1 MKKTA
6 SCPVTAAPQ
15 KRVAPTG
22 KLGRVPALR
31 RNRSKDSAQGWAG
44 HVAEPDA
51 ALAQELV
58 GPMRKKAGAGHW
70 RQHTVENNTA
80 HKTSSSASQDPE
92 TSVRDAFDYA
102 AIGMALV
109 APNGRWLK
117 VNQSLCGIVGYSEQE
132 MLGLTYHD
140 ITHPDDLAKITAHAT
155 KLLAGEIATY
165 EIEKRYVHKRGH
177 SVYVFLSLS
186 LVRDGNDAPLY
197 FICQVQDISVRK
209 AAEEAL
215 FAEQERARVT
225 LNSIGDAVLTTDI
238 AGNVTYLNA
247 VGEKMTGWSREEAAG
262 RPLAE
267 VFHILDGLT
276 RQSVQNP
283 AQMAIEEN
291 KIVGMA
297 AGVVLI
303 RRDGV
308 EAGIEDSAAP
318 IHDRDGKVTG
328 AVLVFHDV
336 TASRA
341 MAETMAHLAH
351 HDFLTDLP
359 NRLLVNERLARA
371 IALADRN
378 GRKAAVLFLDL
389 DRFKL
394 VNDSL
399 GHATGDKL
407 LVSVAKRLQT
417 CVRVSDTVSRQG
429 GDEFLILL
437 PDIEHSQDA
446 AHFAAKILTALAQ
459 PHHIDGQEIHV
470 TISIG
475 IGLYPDNGQDTDTVI
490 RSADTAMYHAKENG
504 RNNYQFFAQK
514 MNTRV
519 VERIASEGGLHGALA
534 RNEFCLHYQPKINLE
549 SGALTGAEA
558 LIRWLHPFRGT
569 ILPAQFIPIAE
580 DCGLLTPIG
589 NWALREACR
598 QAKAWIDAGL
608 EAVPIAVNISAVQFR
623 HKDFLEDVR
632 GILLDTGLEP
642 RWLEL
647 ELTESVLMQDA
658 ESTTTVLQALKT
670 LGVRLAVDDFGT
682 GYSSL
687 SYLAQFPIDTLKI
700 DQSFVHK
707 ILLDT
712 DDAPIISAVINM
724 GRSLKHRVIAE
735 GVETEQQLRF
745 LQARHCSEGQGFY
758 FSHPLNARDFGKFV
772 KTRASPPPHGDCL
785 IACATG

>member
-1 MKKTA
+1 MCQPCVEIGPKTA
-6 SCPVTAAPQ
+6 
-15 KRVAPTG
+15 
-22 KLGRVPALR
+22 
-31 RNRSKDSAQGWAG
+31 
-44 HVAEPDA
+44 
-51 ALAQELV
+51 
-58 GPMRKKAGAGHW
+58 
-70 RQHTVENNTA
+70 
-80 HKTSSSASQDPE
+80 
-92 TSVRDAFDYA
+92 
-102 AIGMALV
+102 
-109 APNGRWLK
+109 
-117 VNQSLCGIVGYSEQE
+117 
-132 MLGLTYHD
+132 
-140 ITHPDDLAKITAHAT
+140 
-155 KLLAGEIATY
+155 
-165 EIEKRYVHKRGH
+165 
-177 SVYVFLSLS
+177 
-186 LVRDGNDAPLY
+186 
-197 FICQVQDISVRK
+197 RK

-225 LNSIGDAVLTTDI
+225 LNSIGDAVLTTDM

-283 AQMAIEEN
+283 ALMAIEEN
-291 KIVGMA
+291 KIVGNT

-336 TASRA
+336 TASREI
-341 MAETMAHLAH
+341 AETMAHLAH

-359 NRLLVNERLARA
+359 NRVLVDERLARA
-371 IALADRN
+371 IALAGRN

-399 GHATGDKL
+399 GHAMGDKL
-407 LVSVAKRLQT
+407 LVSVTKRLQA

-437 PDIEHSQDA
+437 PDIEHAQDA
-446 AHFAAKILTALAQ
+446 ANFAGKILTALAQ
-459 PHHIDGQEIHV
+459 PHHIDGQELHV

-519 VERIASEGGLHGALA
+519 VERLATEGSLH
-534 RNEFCLHYQPKINLE
+534 
-549 SGALTGAEA
+549 
-558 LIRWLHPFRGT
+558 
-569 ILPAQFIPIAE
+569 
-580 DCGLLTPIG
+580 
-589 NWALREACR
+589 EACR
-598 QAKAWIDAGL
+598 QAKTWIDAGL
-608 EAVPIAVNISAVQFR
+608 QAVPIAVNISATQFR

-658 ESTTTVLQALKT
+658 ESTTAELQALKT

-687 SYLAQFPIDTLKI
+687 SYLAQY
-700 DQSFVHK
+700 
-707 ILLDT
+707 
-712 DDAPIISAVINM
+712 
-724 GRSLKHRVIAE
+724 RVIAE
-735 GVETEQQLRF
+735 GVETEQQLSF
-745 LQARHCSEGQGFY
+745 LQARQCNEGQGIY
-758 FSHPLNARDFGKFV
+758 FSHPLNARDFAKFV
-772 KTRASPPPHGDCL
+772 KTRASPSPHGDCL
-785 IACATG
+785 IACAAG